1 MRVTEIL
8 ACRTRPSTRQDD
20 WRHGKQWNRRIGQDQ
35 PVSSENRTHLE
46 KPSLSDHRPLLLLMR
61 LVTVLS
67 LIPPSNGVDCC
78 VLLRFL
84 LTERVRLL
92 GRTTGDVE
100 SNGIGGSFKTS
111 QSLRRIGSI
120 WRRFSDHRC
129 SCLLSFFQF
138 SPSIV
143 RSCFHSSR
151 ILLDGPCT

>member
-1 MRVTEIL
+1 MCGTAEKVTSQS
-8 ACRTRPSTRQDD
+8 AGQDD
-20 WRHGKQWNRRIGQDQ
+20 WRRGEQWSRRIVQDQ
-35 PVSSENRTHLE
+35 PVSSENKKKHLE
-46 KPSLSDHRPLLLLMR
+46 KLSDHRPLLLLMR

-111 QSLRRIGSI
+111 QSLRRIGRI
-120 WRRFSDHRC
+120 WRSLSDHRC